1 MKVLVSQLCPTLWDP
16 MDCSPPGPS
25 IHEYFAGKNTRVG
38 CHSLLQGI
46 FPTQGSNPSLLH
58 CRQILYR
65 LSHQRRLLPCIRVI
79 QQLSDMFLVYLSH
92 SVDFLE
98 EPEGF
103 RRVRKS
109 FFLPATIFLI
119 SSSPSS
125 SSSSSHCAA
134 SGSSGLE
141 QRKKR
146 EDTDRRL

>member
-1 MKVLVSQLCPTLWDP
+1 
-16 MDCSPPGPS
+16 MDSPSKNPG
-25 IHEYFAGKNTRVG
+25 VG
-38 CHSLLQGI
+38 GHSLLQGI

-146 EDTDRRL
+146 EDTDRML